1 MKLILKK
8 SKKLFILASCCLL
21 ITTTI
26 FNLQQNNAYATT
38 NDSTSYKIDTISE
51 FKENFVNKDTSTQK
65 QVLEETSPQVIEKYI
80 QQKTEE
86 LNKVSSKIDGIRS
99 DEDAQKIENNNNNIS
114 SVSYNET
121 YSEKD
126 DKSIITIKADL
137 KDEGSIELEL
147 IDQKEDTELS
157 DSLTAAIVNKEYGN
171 RYFVGKK
178 SISVGKLWPKAIVK
192 CKLGY
197 HVSAN
202 KNVTR
207 NYTYAKDQCEGDTW
221 VKAGFKTKITKARV
235 TSKGVSKAVSNG
247 QKYAWSKAQY
257 RIMTYNVLT
266 GREHWGYTANMYI
279 CACPVKFYKKN
290 VDISQEFTTRSIT
303 KD

>member
-1 MKLILKK
+1 MKLVLKK
-8 SKKLFILASCCLL
+8 SKKLFILASCLL

-38 NDSTSYKIDTISE
+38 NDSISYKIDTISE
-51 FKENFVNKDTSTQK
+51 FKEDFINKDEATKK
-65 QVLEETSPQVIEKYI
+65 QVLEETNPQVIEKYI

-86 LNKVSSKIDGIRS
+86 LNNVSSKIDGIRN
-99 DEDAQKIENNNNNIS
+99 DEDAQKVENNNKNIS

-121 YSEKD
+121 YSKKD

-178 SISVGKLWPKAIVK
+178 SISVGKLWPKAVVK

-197 HVSAN
+197 HVYKN

-207 NYTYAKDQCEGDTW
+207 NYTYAKNQCEGDKW
-221 VKAGFKTKITKARV
+221 VRAGFKTKIIKARV
-235 TSKGVSKAVSNG
+235 TSKGVSKNVSNG

-279 CACPVKFYKKN
+279 VACPTKFYNKTA
-290 VDISQEFTTRSIT
+290 DISQEFTTRSIT
-303 KD
+303 QD